1 MELEEIRCF
10 KVEEMKCLK
19 VEEMKCLKVEE
30 LKYLTVEEMRCFDNT
45 FGDIRQLFDLVSP
58 SLQGY
63 FNMTQ
68 TN

>member
-19 VEEMKCLKVEE
+19 
-30 LKYLTVEEMRCFDNT
+30 VEEMRCFDNT